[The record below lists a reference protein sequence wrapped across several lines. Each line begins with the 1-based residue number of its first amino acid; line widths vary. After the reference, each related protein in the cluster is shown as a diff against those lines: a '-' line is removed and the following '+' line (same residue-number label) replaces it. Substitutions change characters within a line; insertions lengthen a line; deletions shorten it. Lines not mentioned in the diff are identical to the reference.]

1 MMLHAYL
8 GTVTFVLMLAT
19 KEICLCNIQ
28 TCFTWKIS
36 KNRLTLTCKVDDLHL
51 SVFIDDPFGKV
62 QADCVQPHPF
72 VKCEPYYKNG
82 SITQNSTTKETIF
95 TVQGK
100 IDKSIN
106 GNWTCRHGTHRD
118 IAKVEVTVLNTLGG
132 IGSGLNKENIRYDNN
147 TVSLKDSTD
156 NQCVYKVLL
165 FSMIAY
171 FGTMLVWVILWCKTG
186 EYIKPLVDD
195 IWQNCMCINSIPGL
209 KTVSFITCSCL
220 FLGICT
226 LCGYFDDATCIFRIV
241 LPIIGIVFA
250 SLSTP
255 LFLNLAVEQRIVT
268 VNSENAPGIIKI
280 SSTGK
285 MLRGVIKI

>member
-156 NQCVYKVLL
+156 
-165 FSMIAY
+165 
-171 FGTMLVWVILWCKTG
+171 
-186 EYIKPLVDD
+186 

-268 VNSENAPGIIKI
+268 VNSENAPGQQANGHDDHALDPMIDPIDI
-280 SSTGK
+280 
-285 MLRGVIKI
+285 